1 MSAVVVVV
9 VVLVVRVVVD
19 VVVVVVEFD
28 VKQQSCSRQASAVI
42 QTKSNLLNFIPLGQH
57 ITVHA
62 PWSQLKYLRHSS
74 GTGFLNVK
82 Q

>member
-9 VVLVVRVVVD
+9 LVVLVVVD
-19 VVVVVVEFD
+19 VVVEFD

-42 QTKSNLLNFIPLGQH
+42 QTKSNLLNFIPLWQH
-57 ITVHA
+57 ITVHF

-74 GTGFLNVK
+74 GTGFLNVNNVAK
-82 Q
+82 

>member
-1 MSAVVVVV
+1 MSAVVVVL
-9 VVLVVRVVVD
+9 VVLVVVD

-42 QTKSNLLNFIPLGQH
+42 QTKSNLLNFSPLGQH
-57 ITVHA
+57 ITVHS
-62 PWSQLKYLRHSS
+62 PWSHRKNLRHSS